1 MAVALMILNHNND
14 EQGVWNFFQALVLKY
29 KILNILYKIDQ
40 LFQKW

>member
-1 MAVALMILNHNND
+1 MYKGL
-14 EQGVWNFFQALVLKY
+14 EFFQALVLKY

>member
-1 MAVALMILNHNND
+1 MNKGL
-14 EQGVWNFFQALVLKY
+14 EFFQALVLKY